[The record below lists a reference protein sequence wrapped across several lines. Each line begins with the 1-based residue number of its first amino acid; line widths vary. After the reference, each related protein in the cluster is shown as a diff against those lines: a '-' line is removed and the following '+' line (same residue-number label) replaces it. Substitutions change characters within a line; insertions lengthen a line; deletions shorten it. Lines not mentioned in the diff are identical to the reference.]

1 MKKYVNAFRMFFGR
15 CNLSSMA
22 AFLGTMAVMVLIVAA
37 LEFMTAGGDFT
48 AGMTAGMSIMLAGVI
63 PLTGSIFLNALYA
76 YANPATPG
84 HKYYLSIPD
93 SAEQFRRAVIAANV
107 FSLALGLVLS
117 AIMDGVFT
125 LLHTDISITYFGL
138 VMLFALLGLCN
149 FSGYIRNTVVR
160 LLVVCGLF
168 SCTGFAA
175 GFFSADNDEEGIT
188 FSYLYEKAPW
198 LLFVL
203 AGTAVL
209 LFAAGLAYSV
219 AVSRRKWVRE

>member
-22 AFLGTMAVMVLIVAA
+22 AFLGTMGVMVLIVAA

-63 PLTGSIFLNALYA
+63 PLTGMIFLNALYA

-84 HKYYLSIPD
+84 HKYFLSLPD
-93 SAEQFRRAVIAANV
+93 SGEQFRRAVIAANV

-117 AIMDGVFT
+117 AVMCMIFT
-125 LLHTDISITYFGL
+125 LLHIDLGMTYFGL
-138 VMLFALLGLCN
+138 VLLFVLLGLCN
-149 FSGYIRNTVVR
+149 FTGYVRNIAVR
-160 LLVVCGLF
+160 LVVMCGLF
-168 SCTGFAA
+168 ACTGFTA

-209 LFAAGLAYSV
+209 MFAAGLVYSV
-219 AVSRRKWVRE
+219 GVSRRKWVRE

>member
-22 AFLGTMAVMVLIVAA
+22 SFLGIMAGMIIIVAV
-37 LEFMTAGGDFT
+37 LEMLSLGGDFT
-48 AGMTAGMSIMLAGVI
+48 SGMTAGMSIMMAGVI
-63 PLTGSIFLNALYA
+63 PLTGMIFLNALYA

-107 FSLALGLVLS
+107 FSLVLGLVLS

-125 LLHTDISITYFGL
+125 LLHTDISMTYFGL

-149 FSGYIRNTVVR
+149 FTGYIRNMAVR
-160 LLVVCGLF
+160 LIVVCGLF

-175 GFFSADNDEEGIT
+175 GFFSADDEEGISLHT
-188 FSYLYEKAPW
+188 LYEKAPW

-203 AGTAVL
+203 AGAALL
-209 LFAAGLAYSV
+209 LFAAGLVYSV

>member
-1 MKKYVNAFRMFFGR
+1 MKKYVDAFRMFFGR

-22 AFLGTMAVMVLIVAA
+22 SFIGVMAVMVLVVAA
-37 LEFMTAGGDFT
+37 LEMLSLGSDFT

-107 FSLALGLVLS
+107 FALGLGLVLS

-125 LLHTDISITYFGL
+125 LLHTDISMTYFGL

-149 FSGYIRNTVVR
+149 FTGYIRNAVIR
-160 LLVVCGLF
+160 LVVVCGLF

-175 GFFSADNDEEGIT
+175 GFFSADDEEGISLG
-188 FSYLYEKAPW
+188 FLYEKAPW

-203 AGTAVL
+203 AGAALL
-209 LFAAGLAYSV
+209 LFAGGLIYSV
-219 AVSRRKWVRE
+219 AVSRRKWVME